1 MSFLADPRTQGH
13 SWCKVPPLPVEDPEA
28 PCQARRWHHFDES
41 TCQWARVE
49 PGYSSVQDAPP
60 SRAHELAL
68 YTWNVDAGAESP
80 RFRIRSIISHI
91 LTSSPSPDVIFLQE
105 LTQIAFET
113 VLSDPRIRRG
123 WVLSEGNTATWQ
135 NAHFSTVTLLSR
147 SRFGLPQVS
156 RPGGAT
162 LGPVWRVRYP
172 SRFARDALCC
182 DVFLPSESSD
192 PAEPQI
198 RVRLVNVH
206 LDSLAIRPSQR
217 PRQIQTVATYL
228 QNAGRGLVAGDFNP
242 VLDEDATL
250 VADNGLVDAWL
261 ELRSDE
267 PGFTWGIDGKQRF
280 PPGRL
285 DKVATL
291 GLEPVSIEVME
302 PSVLSYSAL
311 ALDPGEPLEGAE
323 PVGYDDDFRG
333 GVPWSDHCGLKC
345 VVRVRPS

>member
-1 MSFLADPRTQGH
+1 MVQG
-13 SWCKVPPLPVEDPEA
+13 SPLPVEDPEA

-60 SRAHELAL
+60 SRARELAL

-91 LTSSPSPDVIFLQE
+91 LTSSPHQ
-105 LTQIAFET
+105 T
-113 VLSDPRIRRG
+113 RG
-123 WVLSEGNTATWQ
+123 WVLSEGDTATWQ

-147 SRFGLPQVS
+147 SRFGLPQAS
-156 RPGGAT
+156 HPGGAT

-172 SRFARDALCC
+172 SRFGRDALCC
-182 DVFLPSESSD
+182 DVFLPSGSSD

-217 PRQIQTVATYL
+217 PRQIQTVAAYL
-228 QNAGRGLVAGDFNP
+228 QNAGHGLVAGDFNP

-261 ELRSDE
+261 ELRSNE

-311 ALDPGEPLEGAE
+311 ALDPGEPLDGAE